1 MSLANLSTLSTCH
14 DPVRC
19 CGIAHQRS
27 VSTESQLACGWQW
40 TWAVGGSSYR
50 ERSWRRMCSSRWV
63 ALILVRRTQFLLR
76 EDYILGNLSSN
87 PPYNGRLSE
96 INEQWISFYLLRI
109 NGYFL
114 SKSCCV
120 SEFIDQLLICFT
132 DELVVATSC
141 RNYQRQL
148 YPIIPGAV
156 GQCMIYVGQCMI
168 YVVIRSFSVFSF
180 ARQSRFIKNIIVCE
194 VNEGW

>member
-1 MSLANLSTLSTCH
+1 
-14 DPVRC
+14 
-19 CGIAHQRS
+19 
-27 VSTESQLACGWQW
+27 
-40 TWAVGGSSYR
+40 
-50 ERSWRRMCSSRWV
+50 MCSRRWV

-76 EDYILGNLSSN
+76 EDYLLGNLSSN

-96 INEQWISFYLLRI
+96 INEQLISFYLLRI

-132 DELVVATSC
+132 DELTLVVTTSC

-156 GQCMIYVGQCMI
+156 DQCMIYVSSYKEFFC
-168 YVVIRSFSVFSF
+168 VFICTS
-180 ARQSRFIKNIIVCE
+180 IKIH
-194 VNEGW
+194 